1 MAAKKNVTDQY
12 RDHLTKVGKSPHTVR
27 AYGHDLAAFTRWFE
41 QIAGEDFDPQA
52 VDPRDI
58 QEYKGCLIGKGWKPA
73 TINRRLIALRR
84 FFRWAKREGL
94 VGDNPFEVL
103 EQVLLKEQKDTAPR
117 WLDRKEQLALLRAV
131 RKRENRRDLAIIQ
144 TLLGTGLRISELSA
158 LKVSD
163 LEISKRKGWLYV
175 RKGRGSKA
183 KDGTSLAFPICLS
196 LLFVRDLGFLI
207 S

>member
-1 MAAKKNVTDQY
+1 MATRKNVTDQY

-27 AYGHDLAAFTRWFE
+27 AYTHDLAAFVRWFE
-41 QIAGEDFDPQA
+41 QTAGEDFAPQA

-58 QEYKGCLIGKGWKPA
+58 QEYKSYLIQKGLKSA
-73 TINRRLIALRR
+73 TINRRLIALHR

-131 RKRENRRDLAIIQ
+131 RKRESKRDLAIIQ
-144 TLLGTGLRISELSA
+144 TLLAYISHLPNRIESKVYPA
-158 LKVSD
+158 L
-163 LEISKRKGWLYV
+163 
-175 RKGRGSKA
+175 GRE
-183 KDGTSLAFPICLS
+183 TPI
-196 LLFVRDLGFLI
+196 RRI
-207 S
+207 